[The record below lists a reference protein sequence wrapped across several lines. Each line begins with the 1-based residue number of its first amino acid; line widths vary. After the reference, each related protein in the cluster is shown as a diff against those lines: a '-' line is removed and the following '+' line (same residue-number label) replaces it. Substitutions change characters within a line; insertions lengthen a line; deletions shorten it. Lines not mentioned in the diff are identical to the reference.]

1 MKVLL
6 LILVSLFMAANG
18 YVSYRNYKLYEVVP
32 NVDQY
37 DGFSAWE
44 GAPGV
49 DFFKRKSA
57 GRASTVLIAPEQQQE
72 FEAFLRL
79 NNILHNVI
87 YQDYEVELEK
97 EREQMAE
104 TRKTKSAFKIDGQAD
119 FSVFWSFTEMQ
130 SYLLGLRDRFP
141 NLIQVEN
148 LAFSPEGRPIYAIK
162 VSSNPI
168 FGQRPIIA
176 METGM
181 HAREWAAPPTTLYL
195 IHKLVEDPVTS
206 AELLARV
213 DWLII
218 PMQNPD
224 GYEFSRNTQRLWR
237 QNRRNV
243 TATCTG
249 VDLNRNFAFTWR
261 AATLSQPCGSQTYP
275 GPSPLSEPEDYQLH
289 HVVERYAGQVKM
301 YLSVHTFGD
310 LVLFPWGYTDAPGR
324 IENWDE
330 LVNVG
335 NIWRDAVLAATG
347 KDYYVVNSLEY
358 FGNING
364 AVDDHMLAIHGASI
378 TYTLELTDG
387 FDFRY
392 PEERILA
399 LAEETFI
406 GYRSFGLYIGNR
418 FG

>member
-1 MKVLL
+1 M
-6 LILVSLFMAANG
+6 
-18 YVSYRNYKLYEVVP
+18 
-32 NVDQY
+32 
-37 DGFSAWE
+37 
-44 GAPGV
+44 
-49 DFFKRKSA
+49 
-57 GRASTVLIAPEQQQE
+57 
-72 FEAFLRL
+72 
-79 NNILHNVI
+79 I

-119 FSVFWSFTEMQ
+119 FSVFWSFAEMQ

-261 AATLSQPCGSQTYP
+261 AATLSQPVSLY
-275 GPSPLSEPEDYQLH
+275 SS
-289 HVVERYAGQVKM
+289 
-301 YLSVHTFGD
+301 F
-310 LVLFPWGYTDAPGR
+310 
-324 IENWDE
+324 
-330 LVNVG
+330 VN
-335 NIWRDAVLAATG
+335 
-347 KDYYVVNSLEY
+347 
-358 FGNING
+358 
-364 AVDDHMLAIHGASI
+364 
-378 TYTLELTDG
+378 LT
-387 FDFRY
+387 
-392 PEERILA
+392 
-399 LAEETFI
+399 
-406 GYRSFGLYIGNR
+406 
-418 FG
+418 